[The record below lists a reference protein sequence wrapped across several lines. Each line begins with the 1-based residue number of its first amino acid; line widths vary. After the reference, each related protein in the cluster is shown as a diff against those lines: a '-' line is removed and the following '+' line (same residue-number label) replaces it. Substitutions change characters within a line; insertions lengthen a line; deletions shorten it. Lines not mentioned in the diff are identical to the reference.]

1 MPRRSGRETKT
12 SNDPLKNIGS
22 TKGKSY
28 TNMSFKCVKSQN
40 RSQKT
45 AKKVQFFDED
55 STRMKE
61 MKYNFFTQGLINDMY
76 HEYSSTSAGVIGSF
90 ISDIK
95 SNIKREGI
103 SFIQQFSMRKGL
115 KTFGKENGMKS
126 MTKEIQQLH
135 QRNSF
140 RPIDVNNMTDK
151 EKSRVQDT
159 IMLLAQKDSDE
170 VKSRLVYNGRETRKW
185 LSREETASPTVSLES
200 INLTLA
206 IDPHEERDV
215 MIADVPNAFVQTC
228 MPSEL
233 LEEDKRIIMKVKGV
247 LVDILY
253 ALDPLEYE
261 EYIVFENNE
270 KVLYLVLTKVL
281 YGMLVAALLWYKK
294 FKKDLESIGFKFS
307 EYDPCVAFRQRV
319 GSQHTIRFHV
329 DDVAS
334 SHRNKKVND
343 KFLEW
348 LNKKYGSIKAVK
360 ATRGDKHKY
369 LGMTISFEKRG
380 CVRFEQF
387 DKVVDLI
394 ENGPVKL
401 KRSDTAMT
409 PSSNN
414 LMNRDDDAKLIDNK
428 ERKEQ
433 YHNVVAKALFLSKRS
448 RPDIQPTVAVL
459 ATRVREPSES
469 DWGEMVR
476 LLKYLN
482 GTRNKCLTLRVDNL
496 NILKWYVDVSFGV
509 HPDFRSHTAI
519 ISMSRKQK
527 LNTRNTCE
535 AELVG
540 ADDMSVLILWT
551 KLFLEELGY
560 TVERNILKQDN

>member
-1 MPRRSGRETKT
+1 MIQERFRIQYNRWPFKVVPRIMIRHLARRVCHDINIFPNKKGISKIFSPYTIMNRRNFSVKTECQHEPGEFVIGFQDNKENTNTPMPRGVECIYLNPTIDLQEGHELMNLQTGELINRPVIKAAPMPNWAIKRVEKLATSQGMKTLKFFNRRREEVSFSDPDHETGVDDDDDDDEKEGDGNNEEEDDDNSQEEVEVLNDPDPNVLLVEKDDSNRSESDLEDAEDEEFVAEENSDSEDDKKSEEFVPRRSGRETKT

-28 TNMSFKCVKSQN
+28 TNMSFKCVKLQN
-40 RSQKT
+40 RSQKP

-103 SFIQQFSMRKGL
+103 SFIQQFSMKKGL

-151 EKSRVQDT
+151 EKSRVQDV
-159 IMLLAQKDSDE
+159 IMFLAQKDSDE

-200 INLTLA
+200 INLTFA
-206 IDPHEERDV
+206 IDAHEERDV
-215 MIADVPNAFVQTC
+215 MIADVPNAFVQIC

-261 EYIVFENNE
+261 EYIVFENSE
-270 KVLYLVLTKVL
+270 KVL
-281 YGMLVAALLWYKK
+281 
-294 FKKDLESIGFKFS
+294 
-307 EYDPCVAFRQRV
+307 
-319 GSQHTIRFHV
+319 
-329 DDVAS
+329 
-334 SHRNKKVND
+334 
-343 KFLEW
+343 
-348 LNKKYGSIKAVK
+348 
-360 ATRGDKHKY
+360 
-369 LGMTISFEKRG
+369 
-380 CVRFEQF
+380 
-387 DKVVDLI
+387 
-394 ENGPVKL
+394 
-401 KRSDTAMT
+401 
-409 PSSNN
+409 
-414 LMNRDDDAKLIDNK
+414 
-428 ERKEQ
+428 
-433 YHNVVAKALFLSKRS
+433 
-448 RPDIQPTVAVL
+448 
-459 ATRVREPSES
+459 
-469 DWGEMVR
+469 
-476 LLKYLN
+476 
-482 GTRNKCLTLRVDNL
+482 
-496 NILKWYVDVSFGV
+496 
-509 HPDFRSHTAI
+509 
-519 ISMSRKQK
+519 
-527 LNTRNTCE
+527 
-535 AELVG
+535 
-540 ADDMSVLILWT
+540 
-551 KLFLEELGY
+551 
-560 TVERNILKQDN
+560 

>member
-1 MPRRSGRETKT
+1 M
-12 SNDPLKNIGS
+12 
-22 TKGKSY
+22 
-28 TNMSFKCVKSQN
+28 
-40 RSQKT
+40 
-45 AKKVQFFDED
+45 
-55 STRMKE
+55 
-61 MKYNFFTQGLINDMY
+61 
-76 HEYSSTSAGVIGSF
+76 
-90 ISDIK
+90 
-95 SNIKREGI
+95 
-103 SFIQQFSMRKGL
+103 
-115 KTFGKENGMKS
+115 
-126 MTKEIQQLH
+126 
-135 QRNSF
+135 
-140 RPIDVNNMTDK
+140 
-151 EKSRVQDT
+151 
-159 IMLLAQKDSDE
+159 
-170 VKSRLVYNGRETRKW
+170 
-185 LSREETASPTVSLES
+185 
-200 INLTLA
+200 
-206 IDPHEERDV
+206 
-215 MIADVPNAFVQTC
+215 
-228 MPSEL
+228 
-233 LEEDKRIIMKVKGV
+233 
-247 LVDILY
+247 
-253 ALDPLEYE
+253 
-261 EYIVFENNE
+261 
-270 KVLYLVLTKVL
+270 
-281 YGMLVAALLWYKK
+281 
-294 FKKDLESIGFKFS
+294 ESIGFKFS

-319 GSQHTIRFHV
+319 GSQQTIRFHV

-509 HPDFRSHTAI
+509 HPDFRSHTGGVLTMGHGAI

-560 TVERNILKQDN
+560 TVERNILKQDNKAAILLETNGRKSVGRRNRAINVRYFFLTDQIARGNVEVEYCCTDEMIGDFMTKPLQGSKFRSFRKAILGED